1 MATQTTDPDPSVEM
15 LWPQQREFLESDA
28 HITAMFSGAGLGK
41 SRVLTE
47 RIVRDHS
54 KHDNWWVGRP
64 EFNTNPLIL
73 MVGAAHEAYL
83 AENTVPLFRAALDR
97 AEARIGR
104 TLRKRTGRNRDGW
117 FGSLGH
123 RHQEML
129 NATDIHF
136 KSFPT
141 KENAVAV
148 TVAGLYFDEITMFS
162 DVEIWRR
169 SLQRVR
175 DPRAGKRPSGRPW
188 NYVACVG
195 TPEEDHWIH
204 ESLIDQMTGD
214 PYPGVNVI
222 MGASI
227 HNPLLPDSWFVDAGR
242 HSSALFTR
250 MQVMGE
256 WVRGAG
262 GQRFAHV
269 FNEDRHIVHLKAP
282 PNGAGLKFDL
292 GWDPGYR
299 TGSVVVMW
307 QHPKTGAWFVVDEI
321 VIQNQTT
328 NDVCTTLL
336 QMGYNAGNIRS
347 ICMDP
352 RDNKKRSSSEITDGD
367 IVFKRFGIRPKNKH
381 VGERAGELHV
391 RLDALEDMIRDN
403 KFFINDKILPKSR
416 EQLGLVNS
424 IHRFATKKM
433 EKSAEQFTDKV
444 TRDTNERWKHP
455 IDAVHFVLMHYE
467 RGVYARVARN
477 SAKSQIAPGR
487 SGA

>member
-1 MATQTTDPDPSVEM
+1 M
-15 LWPQQREFLESDA
+15 LWAGQRDFLESDA
-28 HITAMFSGAGLGK
+28 FITAAFTGAGWGK
-41 SRVLTE
+41 SRILTE
-47 RIVRDHS
+47 RIIRDHTR
-54 KHDNWWVGRP
+54 HDMWWEGRP
-64 EFNTNPLIL
+64 EYKTNPLIL

-97 AEARIGR
+97 AEARTGR
-104 TLRKRTGRNRDGW
+104 QLRKRTGRNRDGW
-117 FGSLGH
+117 FGSIGH
-123 RHQEML
+123 RHQEMT

-175 DPRAGKRPSGRPW
+175 DPRAGKRPSGKTW
-188 NYVACVG
+188 DFVACVG

-204 ESLIDQMTGD
+204 EALIDPMSGE
-214 PYPGVNVI
+214 PYPGVNLI
-222 MGASI
+222 MDASI
-227 HNPLLPDSWFVDAGR
+227 NNPLLPDSWFINAGR
-242 HSSALFTR
+242 HSSKLFTR

-262 GQRFAHV
+262 GQRFSHV
-269 FNEDRHIVHLKAP
+269 FSEDKHVVHLTPPQNKA
-282 PNGAGLKFDL
+282 AVKYDL

-299 TGSVVVMW
+299 TGSVVIMW
-307 QHPKTGAWFVVDEI
+307 QRPMDSAWFIVDEV
-321 VIQNQTT
+321 VIAGKTT
-328 NDVCTTLL
+328 NDVCSEVLSR
-336 QMGYNAGNIRS
+336 GYNASNIRS

-352 RDNKKRSSSEITDGD
+352 RDNKKRSTSEQTDGD
-367 IVFKRFGIRPKNKH
+367 IVFKRLGVRPKNKH
-381 VGERAGELHV
+381 IGEASGELHL
-391 RLDALEDMIRDN
+391 RLDAREDLLN
-403 KFFINDKILPKSR
+403 SGKFFINDKVLPKTR
-416 EQLGLVNS
+416 EQLGIVNAL
-424 IHRFATKKM
+424 HRFATKKM
-433 EKSAEQFTDKV
+433 EGDTENFIDKP
-444 TRDTNERWKHP
+444 TRDTIERWKHP

-477 SAKSQIAPGR
+477 GSRAQVSPTR